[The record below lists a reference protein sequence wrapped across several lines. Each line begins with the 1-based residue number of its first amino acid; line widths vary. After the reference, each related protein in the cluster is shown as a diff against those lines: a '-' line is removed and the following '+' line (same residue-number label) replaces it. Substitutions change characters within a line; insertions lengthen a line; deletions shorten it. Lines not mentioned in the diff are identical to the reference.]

1 MYDKL
6 STSEIILLTLRE
18 KGGKVDIDKLQERIK
33 EFYNSKCTSEICEKI
48 DPDDKKLIANS
59 LYYLTTVGLVTLE
72 KEKIDSEEVYEIA
85 KKYYKDYLLSILVE
99 LIYEIAKKYEDYSL
113 DIGLLTSHQD
123 REFVLP
129 PVLPEKFTRRDIKN
143 LILFLERLKENKP
156 SLKIENDIEKLK
168 MLMKTRTLVKLTK
181 EGEEIASKLLTE
193 YKV

>member
-33 EFYNSKCTSEICEKI
+33 EFYNSKCTSEICDKI

-59 LYYLTTVGLVTLE
+59 LYYLTTVGLVKLE
-72 KEKIDSEEVYEIA
+72 KEKIDSEEVYEIV
-85 KKYYKDYLLSILVE
+85 KKYKDYLQ
-99 LIYEIAKKYEDYSL
+99 DY
-113 DIGLLTSHQD
+113 LLPEVVSYYPYLG
-123 REFVLP
+123 RRFVLP
-129 PVLPEKFTRRDIKN
+129 LVLPKKFTRRDIKN

-181 EGEEIASKLLTE
+181 EGEEIASKLITE
-193 YKV
+193 YKVKV

>member
-6 STSEIILLTLRE
+6 SISEIILLTLRE

-33 EFYNSKCTSEICEKI
+33 EFYNSKCMSEVCEKI

-72 KEKIDSEEVYEIA
+72 KEKIDSEEVYEIV
-85 KKYYKDYLLSILVE
+85 KKYKDYLLPIVLYYPY
-99 LIYEIAKKYEDYSL
+99 L
-113 DIGLLTSHQD
+113 D

-156 SLKIENDIEKLK
+156 LLKIENDIEKLK

-181 EGEEIASKLLTE
+181 EGEEIASKLITE

>member
-1 MYDKL
+1 L

-18 KGGKVDIDKLQERIK
+18 NGGKVDIDKLQERIK

-85 KKYYKDYLLSILVE
+85 KKYEDTPLHVAATNELHLVRELLSKE
-99 LIYEIAKKYEDYSL
+99 
-113 DIGLLTSHQD
+113 
-123 REFVLP
+123 
-129 PVLPEKFTRRDIKN
+129 FTRRDINN
-143 LILFLERLKENKP
+143 LILFLERLKGNNP
-156 SLKIENDIEKLK
+156 SLKIENDIEKRK
-168 MLMKTRTLVKLTK
+168 MQMKTRTLVKLTK

>member
-6 STSEIILLTLRE
+6 SISEIILLTLRE

-33 EFYNSKCTSEICEKI
+33 EFYNSKCTSEVCEKI
-48 DPDDKKLIANS
+48 DPNDKKLIANS

-72 KEKIDSEEVYEIA
+72 KEKIDSEEVYEIV
-85 KKYYKDYLLSILVE
+85 KKYKDYLLPIVVLYYPY
-99 LIYEIAKKYEDYSL
+99 L
-113 DIGLLTSHQD
+113 G
-123 REFVLP
+123 RRFVLP

>member
-59 LYYLTTVGLVTLE
+59 LYYLTTVGLVKLE
-72 KEKIDSEEVYEIA
+72 KEKIDSEEVYEIV
-85 KKYYKDYLLSILVE
+85 KKYKDYLLPIIVFRFP
-99 LIYEIAKKYEDYSL
+99 SL
-113 DIGLLTSHQD
+113 D

-143 LILFLERLKENKP
+143 LILFLERLKGNKP

-168 MLMKTRTLVKLTK
+168 MLMKTRTFVKLTK

>member
-18 KGGKVDIDKLQERIK
+18 NGGKVDIDKLQERIK

-59 LYYLTTVGLVTLE
+59 LYYLTTVGLVKLE
-72 KEKIDSEEVYEIA
+72 KEKIDSEKVYEIVEKYKDYLLLISAELIDEIA
-85 KKYYKDYLLSILVE
+85 KKYKDYPR
-99 LIYEIAKKYEDYSL
+99 LIEATYSL
-113 DIGLLTSHQD
+113 HLD
-123 REFVLP
+123 REFLP
-129 PVLPEKFTRRDIKN
+129 KKFTRRDIKN

-156 SLKIENDIEKLK
+156 SLKIENDIERLK

-181 EGEEIASKLLTE
+181 EGEEIASKLITE

>member
-33 EFYNSKCTSEICEKI
+33 EFYNSECTSEICEKI

-72 KEKIDSEEVYEIA
+72 KEKIDSKEVYKI
-85 KKYYKDYLLSILVE
+85 V
-99 LIYEIAKKYEDYSL
+99 KKYEDYTPL
-113 DIGLLTSHQD
+113 RMAAFHYPYLD

-129 PVLPEKFTRRDIKN
+129 SVLPKKFTSRDIKN
-143 LILFLERLKENKP
+143 LILFLERLKENEP

-181 EGEEIASKLLTE
+181 EGEEIASKLITE

>member
-48 DPDDKKLIANS
+48 DPGDKKLIANS

-72 KEKIDSEEVYEIA
+72 KEKIDSEKVYEIV
-85 KKYYKDYLLSILVE
+85 KKYKDYLLPE
-99 LIYEIAKKYEDYSL
+99 LYEIPKKDIYYFLLRPKLPSRFPSL
-113 DIGLLTSHQD
+113 D
-123 REFVLP
+123 REFALP
-129 PVLPEKFTRRDIKN
+129 PVLPKKFTRRDIKN

-168 MLMKTRTLVKLTK
+168 MLMKTRTFVKLTK

>member
-33 EFYNSKCTSEICEKI
+33 EFYNSKCTSEVCEKI
-48 DPDDKKLIANS
+48 DPNDKKLIANS

-72 KEKIDSEEVYEIA
+72 KEKIDSEKVYKEVYEIVME
-85 KKYYKDYLLSILVE
+85 YKDYLLPIE
-99 LIYEIAKKYEDYSL
+99 LYYPYL
-113 DIGLLTSHQD
+113 H
-123 REFVLP
+123 RRFVLP
-129 PVLPEKFTRRDIKN
+129 LVLPEKFTRRDIKN
-143 LILFLERLKENKP
+143 LILFLKRLKENEP
-156 SLKIENDIEKLK
+156 SLKIEIENGIKKLK

>member
-18 KGGKVDIDKLQERIK
+18 NGGKVDIDKLQERIK

-59 LYYLTTVGLVTLE
+59 LYYLTTVGLVKLE
-72 KEKIDSEEVYEIA
+72 KEKIYSEKVYEI
-85 KKYYKDYLLSILVE
+85 V
-99 LIYEIAKKYEDYSL
+99 KKYEDY
-113 DIGLLTSHQD
+113 LLPIVVLYYPYLD

-156 SLKIENDIEKLK
+156 SLKIENDIERLK

-181 EGEEIASKLLTE
+181 EGEEIASKLITE

>member
-1 MYDKL
+1 L

-33 EFYNSKCTSEICEKI
+33 EFYNSKCTSEICDKI

-72 KEKIDSEEVYEIA
+72 KEKIDSEEVYEIV
-85 KKYYKDYLLSILVE
+85 KKYKDYLLPEVIFRLPALNHE
-99 LIYEIAKKYEDYSL
+99 FA
-113 DIGLLTSHQD
+113 LT
-123 REFVLP
+123 
-129 PVLPEKFTRRDIKN
+129 PVLPEKFTRRDVKN

-168 MLMKTRTLVKLTK
+168 TLMKTRTLVKLTK
-181 EGEEIASKLLTE
+181 DGEEIASKLLTE
-193 YKV
+193 YKGKV

>member
-33 EFYNSKCTSEICEKI
+33 EFYNSKCTSEICDKI

-59 LYYLTTVGLVTLE
+59 LYYLTTVGLVKLE
-72 KEKIDSEEVYEIA
+72 KEKIDSEEVYEIV
-85 KKYYKDYLLSILVE
+85 KKYKDYLQ
-99 LIYEIAKKYEDYSL
+99 DYL
-113 DIGLLTSHQD
+113 
-123 REFVLP
+123 
-129 PVLPEKFTRRDIKN
+129 LPEKFTRRDIKN

-156 SLKIENDIEKLK
+156 SLEIENDIEKLK

-181 EGEEIASKLLTE
+181 EGEEIASKLITE
-193 YKV
+193 YKVKV

>member
-18 KGGKVDIDKLQERIK
+18 NGGKVDIDKLQERIK

-59 LYYLTTVGLVTLE
+59 LYYLTTVGLVKLE
-72 KEKIDSEEVYEIA
+72 KEKIDSEEVYEIV
-85 KKYYKDYLLSILVE
+85 KKYKDYLLPEVVVRLPA
-99 LIYEIAKKYEDYSL
+99 L
-113 DIGLLTSHQD
+113 D
-123 REFVLP
+123 REFVLSS
-129 PVLPEKFTRRDIKN
+129 VLPEKFTRRDIKN

-168 MLMKTRTLVKLTK
+168 TLMKTRTLVKLTK
-181 EGEEIASKLLTE
+181 EGEEIASKLITE
-193 YKV
+193 YKVKV

>member
-33 EFYNSKCTSEICEKI
+33 EFYNSKCTREVCEKI

-72 KEKIDSEEVYEIA
+72 KEKIDSEKVYEIV
-85 KKYYKDYLLSILVE
+85 KKYKDYLLPIVVLYYPY
-99 LIYEIAKKYEDYSL
+99 L
-113 DIGLLTSHQD
+113 G
-123 REFVLP
+123 RRFVLP

-181 EGEEIASKLLTE
+181 EGEEIASKLITE

>member
-33 EFYNSKCTSEICEKI
+33 EFYNSKCTREVCEKI

-59 LYYLTTVGLVTLE
+59 LYYLTTVGLVKLE
-72 KEKIDSEEVYEIA
+72 KEKIDSEEVYEIV
-85 KKYYKDYLLSILVE
+85 KKYKDYLLPIVVLYYPN
-99 LIYEIAKKYEDYSL
+99 L
-113 DIGLLTSHQD
+113 G
-123 REFVLP
+123 RRFVLP

-156 SLKIENDIEKLK
+156 SLKTENDIEKLK
-168 MLMKTRTLVKLTK
+168 MLMKTRTFVKLTK
-181 EGEEIASKLLTE
+181 EGEEIASKLITE

>member
-18 KGGKVDIDKLQERIK
+18 NGGKVDIDKLQERIK

-48 DPDDKKLIANS
+48 DPNDKKLIANS
-59 LYYLTTVGLVTLE
+59 LYYLTTVGLVKLE
-72 KEKIDSEEVYEIA
+72 KEKIDSKEVYEIV
-85 KKYYKDYLLSILVE
+85 KKYKDYLLPE
-99 LIYEIAKKYEDYSL
+99 LYEIPKKDIYYFLLRPKLPSRFPSL
-113 DIGLLTSHQD
+113 D
-123 REFVLP
+123 REFALP
-129 PVLPEKFTRRDIKN
+129 PVLPKKFTRRDIKN

-168 MLMKTRTLVKLTK
+168 MLMKTRTFVKLTK

>member
-18 KGGKVDIDKLQERIK
+18 NGGKVDIDKLQERIK

-59 LYYLTTVGLVTLE
+59 LYYLTTVGLVKLE
-72 KEKIDSEEVYEIA
+72 KEKIDSEEVYEIV
-85 KKYYKDYLLSILVE
+85 KKYKDYLLPIIVFRFP
-99 LIYEIAKKYEDYSL
+99 SL
-113 DIGLLTSHQD
+113 G

-143 LILFLERLKENKP
+143 LILFLERLKGNKP

-168 MLMKTRTLVKLTK
+168 MLMKTRTFVKLTK
-181 EGEEIASKLLTE
+181 EGEEIASKLITE